1 MPVPMPFPVT
11 MVGRIDEC
19 LLISLRT
26 PAEGV
31 ERLVPRPLELVTH
44 GGFAFFN
51 VVVCHIDRMRP
62 RGVPRGLG
70 MSYHH
75 VAYRLLVR
83 AARGDGTVFRG
94 LHFLRSDADSRVV
107 SAGGNIASDFRFHAA
122 RVELGSD
129 AGEVRGRV
137 VSRDGTGNAE
147 IRCDLGGEAAL
158 PSGSCFSSMEEARHV
173 LKYTPMGLAPRGAR
187 KVALA
192 EVFRRE
198 CDWDERAVHVAE
210 ARWSYFTSLGIEA
223 PVLELATRVAPIDY
237 RWRLGRTARV
247 AG

>member
-1 MPVPMPFPVT
+1 MPMPLPLT

-26 PAEGV
+26 RAAGV
-31 ERLVPRPLELVTH
+31 ERLVPKPLHLVTH
-44 GGFAFFN
+44 RGFAFFN

-62 RGVPRGLG
+62 RGVPRALG

-83 AARGDGTVFRG
+83 VARGDGTVYRG
-94 LHFLRSDADSRVV
+94 LYFLRSDADSALV
-107 SAGGNIASDFRFHAA
+107 SMGGNVASDFRFHGATI
-122 RVELGSD
+122 ELGTDGPELHASV
-129 AGEVRGRV
+129 A
-137 VSRDGTGNAE
+137 SRDGVGDVAF
-147 IRCDLGGEAAL
+147 RCDLEGEAAL
-158 PSGSCFSSMEEARHV
+158 PAGSCFASMEEARRV
-173 LKYTPMGLAPRGAR
+173 LTYTPTGLAPRGAR

-198 CDWDERAVHVAE
+198 CDWDERAVGVAE
-210 ARWSYFTSLGIEA
+210 ARWSFFESLGIE
-223 PVLELATRVAPIDY
+223 PPTLELATRVAPIDY
-237 RWRLGRTARV
+237 RWRLGRTERV